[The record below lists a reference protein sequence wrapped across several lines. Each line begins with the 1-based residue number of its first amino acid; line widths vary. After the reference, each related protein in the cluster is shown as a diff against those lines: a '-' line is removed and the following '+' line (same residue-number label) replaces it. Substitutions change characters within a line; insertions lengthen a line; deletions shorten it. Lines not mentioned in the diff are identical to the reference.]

1 MELKEFIKTTLTQI
15 SQGITEAKD
24 ELEGKD
30 MIVNPAG
37 LASNS
42 NGEKYLRT
50 DGWRYVQEIE
60 INVGVTAIE
69 KEGEKAGIG
78 IVTGILSGGAQAS
91 SDNSNQTV
99 STIKF
104 NIPVALPS
112 TPTPKGHR
120 STRGINASST
130 VL

>member
-1 MELKEFIKTTLTQI
+1 MELKEFIKTTITQI
-15 SQGITEAKD
+15 SQGIIEAQE
-24 ELEGKD
+24 ELNGND
-30 MIVNPAG
+30 MIVNPSG
-37 LASNS
+37 LATNS
-42 NGEKYLRT
+42 NGDKYLRT
-50 DGWRYVQEIE
+50 DGWRYVQNIE

-104 NIPVALPS
+104 DIPVALPS
-112 TPTPKGHR
+112 SPTPKGHKSSR
-120 STRGINASST
+120 PASIKST
-130 VL
+130 VI

>member
-15 SQGITEAKD
+15 SQGITEAQ
-24 ELEGKD
+24 EEMNGND

-69 KEGEKAGIG
+69 KEGERAGIG

-120 STRGINASST
+120 ATRAINASSK

>member
-15 SQGITEAKD
+15 SQGITEAQEEVKD
-24 ELEGKD
+24 ND
-30 MIVNPAG
+30 MIINPAS
-37 LASNS
+37 LSSNS

-50 DGWRYVQEIE
+50 DGWRYVQDIE

-78 IVTGILSGGAQAS
+78 IVTGILSGGVQAS
-91 SDNSNQTV
+91 NDNSNQTV

-112 TPTPKGHR
+112 APTPKGHESR
-120 STRGINASST
+120 RTIS
-130 VL
+130 

>member
-1 MELKEFIKTTLTQI
+1 MELKEFIKTTITQI
-15 SQGITEAKD
+15 SQGIIEAQEEID
-24 ELEGKD
+24 GTD

-37 LASNS
+37 LATNS
-42 NGEKYLRT
+42 NGDKYLRT
-50 DGWRYVQEIE
+50 DGWRYVQNIE

-78 IVTGILSGGAQAS
+78 IVTGILSGGAQAT

-104 NIPVALPS
+104 DIPVALPS
-112 TPTPKGHR
+112 SPTPKGHK
-120 STRGINASST
+120 STRKVS
-130 VL
+130 LK

>member
-15 SQGITEAKD
+15 SQGIIEAQEEID
-24 ELEGKD
+24 GSD
-30 MIVNPAG
+30 MIINPAG
-37 LASNS
+37 LATNA
-42 NGEKYLRT
+42 GGDKYLRT
-50 DGWRYVQEIE
+50 DGWRYVQNIE

-104 NIPVALPS
+104 DIPVALPS
-112 TPTPKGHR
+112 SPTPKGHKANR
-120 STRGINASST
+120 PVSIR
-130 VL
+130 

>member
-15 SQGITEAKD
+15 SQGITEAQD
-24 ELEGKD
+24 ELEGND

-69 KEGEKAGIG
+69 KEGERAGIG

-120 STRGINASST
+120 ATRGINSSGK